1 MPDNLEKYV
10 NKIFKQANNF
20 LQKNFPEVYEYIG
33 IKTGIR
39 YEKKKTKYDYT
50 MEYRPRIK
58 CIMLKAYEKPEE
70 PKDNDIIINAFGIK
84 MRRKNSYLV
93 SIIHEIGEA
102 MYMKELTN
110 RNMIISYYDVD
121 VSHNVATSLEI
132 HALEK
137 LIKQSSGK
145 DRQDFMRRK
154 KARIKDNKKHKLKGV

>member
-1 MPDNLEKYV
+1 MPDNLETYV
-10 NKIFKQANNF
+10 NKVFKQAKSF
-20 LQKNFPEVYEYIG
+20 LQKNFPEVYEAIG
-33 IKTGIR
+33 IKIGVR

-58 CIMLKAYEKPEE
+58 CILFKSYEKPEKPE
-70 PKDNDIIINAFGIK
+70 DSDIIRNAFGIK

-102 MYMKELTN
+102 MYMKELTD

-121 VSHNVATSLEI
+121 VSHNVATSLEM

-137 LIKQSSGK
+137 LIKQTKGK
-145 DRQDFMRRK
+145 DRQDFIRRK
-154 KARIKDNKKHKLKGV
+154 KARLKDNKKYKLKGV